1 MWWEPAL
8 WELTTFQFW
17 LNYAWTENNP
27 LRISAVDLSTR
38 IPRTTFHC
46 NTTPTMLCNTSFI
59 RSEKDLNFWSQTDTL
74 SCVVLPL
81 LYSSKHWQRSLQA
94 TSMLTRTLTGS
105 SSRSSSSNSSSS
117 EGSLCSAG
125 STAHLFWSWRRFWC
139 SLVRNWTRSGRSR
152 WSSGDGETWEGS
164 SDKKDRG
171 RWFWAMPSCSCWP
184 EWVQTED
191 SEAGPGSSMTG
202 PPWWGWLNGC
212 GALPARWKAMLFYI
226 WPLGEGSH
234 SSYHESVMT
243 EGTQSAS

>member
-1 MWWEPAL
+1 MVRCDESLHCVNWRHFNFDWTMLGLKTTHWESAQWIFLLEFHEPLFIA
-8 WELTTFQFW
+8 TRFQQCGV
-17 LNYAWTENNP
+17 TRP
-27 LRISAVDLSTR
+27 LSDLSQ
-38 IPRTTFHC
+38 
-46 NTTPTMLCNTSFI
+46 
-59 RSEKDLNFWSQTDTL
+59 EKDLNFCSQTDTL

-81 LYSSKHWQRSLQA
+81 LYSKKHWQRSLQA
-94 TSMLTRTLTGS
+94 TSLLTWTLTGS
-105 SSRSSSSNSSSS
+105 SSRSSSS

-191 SEAGPGSSMTG
+191 SEAGPGSSMTR

-234 SSYHESVMT
+234 SSYHENVMT